1 MADLKQKCVIEDPSA
16 PIKFEDLADGGK
28 YADCKFDFDSNKN
41 LQIVLKLPKAKEIK
55 AAPAV
60 DTTTMLDTPTTV
72 ATVSV
77 PSPILDIPKPPP
89 KADGVMNMTVM
100 TGAIAGAIGSSAGPM
115 LSNFLKSK
123 IKSFLKSKSGIKGE
137 EKAEEGALDCKT
149 HNIQCNTRSAQFSAT
164 LNTLQ
169 GKIAAL
175 EGRVPEED
183 SFQLGDINLEDLE
196 SRITKLEKKVKKG
209 LK

>member
-60 DTTTMLDTPTTV
+60 DTTTILDTPTTV

-123 IKSFLKSKSGIKGE
+123 LKSLLKSKNSVKE
-137 EKAEEGALDCKT
+137 EPKEEEATDCKT
-149 HNIQCNTRSAQFSAT
+149 HNVQCNTRSARFSAT
-164 LNTLQ
+164 LNSLETKLADIQ
-169 GKIAAL
+169 TKI
-175 EGRVPEED
+175 GGED
-183 SFQLGDINLEDLE
+183 SMEFGNINLEELE
-196 SRITKLEKKVKKG
+196 ERISKLEKRVKKG